1 MSEDKGSSSSKGAKK
16 RGPSS
21 FQVTL
26 PAALADE
33 IRKTAGTMGLPV
45 GTVRSLVCAEAEKSL
60 AGSVG
65 KVTQIVAAH
74 FAKLAG
80 GAS

>member
-1 MSEDKGSSSSKGAKK
+1 MSEDKGNSKSAKK

-26 PAALADE
+26 PTALADE
-33 IRKTAGTMGLPV
+33 IRSTAKAIGLPV
-45 GTVRSLVCAEAEKSL
+45 GKVRSLVCAAAERSL

-74 FAKLAG
+74 FSKLAG